1 VRTVISIFLL
11 CIVGILGLI
20 IYEKNQK
27 IKNLNQKLLISE
39 GKYNLLLKKLKE
51 KKRQRETK

>member
-1 VRTVISIFLL
+1 VISIFLL